1 MMACFARILS
11 ESEYKNVSMK
21 NTGSSIDKIQQ
32 AYSVVNTN
40 ITEML
45 LGTSFEAL
53 FEQISRYTRYIEHLD
68 PIDWKIFVNYRNKL
82 RFISQSL
89 NIHET
94 FPFEDEK
101 IDEDKQK
108 KLKKKEERSG
118 RKCKDWTRG
127 SRRKVRDKV
136 EIAIKN
142 KLIKKL
148 RN

>member
-21 NTGSSIDKIQQ
+21 NTGSLIDKIQQ
-32 AYSVVNTN
+32 VYSVVNTN

-82 RFISQSL
+82 KFTNQSL
-89 NIHET
+89 NIDGT
-94 FPFEDEK
+94 LPFEDEK
-101 IDEDKQK
+101 TDEEKQK
-108 KLKKKEERSG
+108 EAEEEKKKE
-118 RKCKDWTRG
+118 
-127 SRRKVRDKV
+127 V
-136 EIAIKN
+136 EEMQRLNKRQHEEKQEIKL
-142 KLIKKL
+142 KL
-148 RN
+148 